1 MCSSLI
7 HAFLSFHRLPGAVI
21 PGTIV
26 GQQVETGFESRSPT
40 KNLDCRK
47 ADLRGEEQREAPP
60 EASIPAI

>member
-1 MCSSLI
+1 M
-7 HAFLSFHRLPGAVI
+7 
-21 PGTIV
+21 

-60 EASIPAI
+60 EASIPATKPIPADCPVEENSPLVIFKN